1 MFPFINITPHEY
13 RQSMSFVVH
22 HVDSALLSTILTQRL
37 WLACVTL
44 VEQNSMNES
53 LDVISTLDTEK
64 VVSSDE
70 GKVADK

>member
-1 MFPFINITPHEY
+1 M
-13 RQSMSFVVH
+13 
-22 HVDSALLSTILTQRL
+22 LSTILTQRL

-44 VEQNSMNES
+44 VELNSMNES
-53 LDVISTLDTEK
+53 SDVISTLDTEK

>member
-1 MFPFINITPHEY
+1 
-13 RQSMSFVVH
+13 MSFVGH
-22 HVDSALLSTILTQRL
+22 HVDSALLNTILTQRL

-44 VEQNSMNES
+44 AEQNSMNES

-70 GKVADK
+70 GKVVDR